1 MYPDGNLWR
10 CGIAG
15 GVNPKQETKAKPLP
29 SKSLHA
35 AGGICKL
42 SLARNFQKH
51 GPCLRSLFV
60 IADVTHPPQA
70 IVGLAHITSFH
81 DDNYEFASSLYQQRK
96 P

>member
-42 SLARNFQKH
+42 SLARKLPKAWPMSTQ
-51 GPCLRSLFV
+51 PLRHRRR
-60 IADVTHPPQA
+60 HPPA
-70 IVGLAHITSFH
+70 AGHRWAGTYHKLS
-81 DDNYEFASSLYQQRK
+81 
-96 P
+96 